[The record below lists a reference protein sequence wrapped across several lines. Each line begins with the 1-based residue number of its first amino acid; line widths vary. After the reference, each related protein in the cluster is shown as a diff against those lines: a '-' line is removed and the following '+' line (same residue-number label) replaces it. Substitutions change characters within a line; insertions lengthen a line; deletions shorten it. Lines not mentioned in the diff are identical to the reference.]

1 MSMARC
7 TGCGKVMTHVEF
19 DNFHDCP
26 ASPGPPLDG
35 ESWDDYKARCDK
47 FKKEW
52 EAGNQEI
59 TLPQLD
65 SLEDGPIDGYDY

>member
-7 TGCGKVMTHVEF
+7 TGCKKVMTHVEF

-35 ESWDDYKARCDK
+35 ESWDDYSARCDK

-52 EAGNQEI
+52 EGGKACE
-59 TLPQLD
+59 
-65 SLEDGPIDGYDY
+65 SS

>member
-7 TGCGKVMTHVEF
+7 TGCKKVMTHVEF

-35 ESWDDYKARCDK
+35 ESWDDYSARCDK
-47 FKKEW
+47 FKQDW
-52 EAGNQEI
+52 EEGGAA
-59 TLPQLD
+59 
-65 SLEDGPIDGYDY
+65 

>member
-7 TGCGKVMTHVEF
+7 TGCKKVMTHVEF

-26 ASPGPPLDG
+26 ASPGPPLKG

-47 FKKEW
+47 FKKDW
-52 EAGNQEI
+52 EEGGKA
-59 TLPQLD
+59 
-65 SLEDGPIDGYDY
+65 

>member
-7 TGCGKVMTHVEF
+7 TGCKKVMTHVEF
-19 DNFHDCP
+19 DQHDCP

-47 FKKEW
+47 FQKDW
-52 EAGNQEI
+52 EEGGA
-59 TLPQLD
+59 
-65 SLEDGPIDGYDY
+65 S